1 MTTAS
6 ALRYLPHAIGALA
19 VIAVAWWGYSTIWE
33 QGHEASEQE
42 HAAQAAEAAAEDHRN
57 YLAAVAWGNQ
67 ISTQLAATQRQI
79 ATLKDHHEDVA
90 RILPGMCP
98 DGLRVLHDAAA
109 AGVYL
114 PDPSG
119 ASIRTPAVIAASA
132 IASAIGDNYG
142 RARDCESR
150 LNALIDWHKK
160 NDQ

>member
-1 MTTAS
+1 MIPAL
-6 ALRYLPHAIGALA
+6 ALRYLPHAL
-19 VIAVAWWGYSTIWE
+19 VAVATAGAIWWGYSTIWE
-33 QGHEASEQE
+33 KGHDACEQE
-42 HAAQAAEAAAEDHRN
+42 HAAQAAEAAAADHRN

-79 ATLKDHHEDVA
+79 ATLKVHHEDVA

-114 PDPSG
+114 PDASG
-119 ASIRTPAVIAASA
+119 ASLRTPAVIAASA